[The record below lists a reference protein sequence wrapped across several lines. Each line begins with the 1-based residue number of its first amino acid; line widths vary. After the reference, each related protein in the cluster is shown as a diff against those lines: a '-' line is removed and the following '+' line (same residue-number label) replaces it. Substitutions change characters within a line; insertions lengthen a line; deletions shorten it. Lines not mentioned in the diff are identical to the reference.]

1 MISVIVQILV
11 YLAVPLA
18 ALELEK
24 RSRVVE
30 WLSPIV
36 VCYLVGIAMVNA
48 PFLGV
53 DAEAARATTEAAIPL
68 AIPLILFPSE
78 FRALLAQSRATV
90 VSFVCAVLAVVVSA
104 TAGTLVF
111 GALVDDAAQI
121 SGMLVGVYTGGTPN
135 MMGIGMALD
144 VPEETFA
151 LLNAADVVMGGMYLL
166 VLLTVA
172 KPLLSK
178 LLPGFTA
185 PEDIADADPAEVSD
199 STNEPW
205 PKRARGMALAF
216 GASVLI
222 VALSAGVT
230 WLLVGELAVAGIFLG
245 LTTGGILGSFIAPV
259 RNLEGSYE
267 LGNYLILVFCVA
279 MGAQTDVAQLI
290 ESGSVLL
297 AYTAAV
303 IGCAIALHIA
313 LAAAFRIDTDTFIIT
328 STAAVYGPAFVP
340 PIAEAIDNRH
350 VILPGLTAG
359 LAGYAVGN
367 YLGICLAYALQL
379 W

>member
-1 MISVIVQILV
+1 MITVVLQVAV

-18 ALELEK
+18 ALALEK
-24 RSRVVE
+24 RSRAVE

-48 PFLGV
+48 PFIGV

-78 FRALLAQSRATV
+78 FRALLAQSRATIT
-90 VSFVCAVLAVVVSA
+90 SFFCAVIAVLLSA
-104 TAGTLVF
+104 TAGTFVF
-111 GALVDDAAQI
+111 ASLVDDAAEI

-166 VLLTVA
+166 ILLTIA

-178 LLPGFTA
+178 LLPGFET
-185 PEDIADADPAEVSD
+185 PDEIADADPAEVSASD
-199 STNEPW
+199 DNPW

-216 GASVLI
+216 GVSVFV

-230 WLLVGELAVAGIFLG
+230 WLLVGEMAVAGIFLG
-245 LTTGGILGSFIAPV
+245 LTTGGIIGSFIAPV

-279 MGAQTDVAQLI
+279 MGAQTDVTQLV
-290 ESGSVLL
+290 EAGSVLL
-297 AYTAAV
+297 GYTASV
-303 IGCAIALHIA
+303 IGCAILLHIA
-313 LAAAFRIDTDTFIIT
+313 MAAAFRIDVDTFIIT

-367 YLGICLAYALQL
+367 YLGLLLAYALQL
-379 W
+379 